1 MLDAI
6 LVISSFF
13 LMLNLKKNLFF
24 IILILLFTVGFF
36 LTISFYFFI
45 YKNYFNFS
53 LDSLSLLVEALIELI
68 FNFSLFGYYLYYGDN
83 SDKNFNKSILE
94 SQIKVPNIINKSID
108 YNELS
113 RERDAFYQM
122 NELNDFIRRNSN
134 FINSNGDLQEVIEAQ
149 EPIIIHL
156 SNVNSDQLLL
166 SLSDLERLR
175 SNHPIYVPTTHGCY
189 IIDNNEGEIRS
200 YFASANSRNGYIR
213 NNIGNPILV
222 DELGV
227 QVVPDNRSFNLP
239 ERSRSF
245 ISDRASR
252 NR

>member
-1 MLDAI
+1 MYYVRRY

-36 LTISFYFFI
+36 LSIIFYFFI

-53 LDSLSLLVEALIELI
+53 LDSLSLLVEALIEII
-68 FNFSLFGYYLYYGDN
+68 FNFSLFGYYLYNGDN
-83 SDKNFNKSILE
+83 SDKPTLE

-108 YNELS
+108 YNELN

-200 YFASANSRNGYIR
+200 YFAPTNSRNGYIR

-227 QVVPDNRSFNLP
+227 QIEPDNRSFNLP
-239 ERSRSF
+239 ERSRPV